1 MTQNTYWANNYRKQ
15 RMADWFNPPVLSAEI
30 KAKDLKSFINNQ
42 NYIKRDYGERVLLEL
57 LQNVDDAAN
66 ASTDSTATSAK
77 FILDGRILKILNQGA
92 PFNSEKLEAI
102 CISHISTKP
111 EEESVNTGS
120 KGIGFRGILNWA
132 ENVKIYSGDY
142 AVCFSQ
148 TECKKEF
155 ESYKDTD
162 VYKRISASEENWS
175 NNFPFLAIP
184 FNTNFPIEWQNGK
197 YVDGDTCYDTCIEI
211 TLQEDAI
218 ETYRRSV
225 RHFISKEIAS
235 MLFLLKIQNICF
247 IDKTD
252 GCENEICLKT
262 QKNGM
267 VHQTNGLIY
276 SVTTITD
283 GESAH
288 EYHLFNKGAE
298 TIAIPFEWEK
308 NKANKYT
315 LYSTFPINDQDCP
328 FPVIMNSRDFD
339 LISNRNSLTNSK
351 NNKIIIQKLQDMLIK
366 QVAPYFAKSEFGN
379 QALEMVAYDNNIDR
393 TSFKDNIDTIDKDI
407 AQQDIILTM
416 DGKYKNLNGELK
428 NIYYEDY
435 PHFMTNYDNC
445 CFITDEVYNLLDF
458 SENLQNKIHLLSE
471 PEDLY
476 DFINEQYSKWNLQ
489 QRIKVLLFWLN
500 NFSTANMLPNL
511 IKTKNDEFFTFCS
524 SEHQIP
530 FFYSGSKIQSLPEWL
545 TLAIIKEEDQKELF
559 KQFKETLSQE
569 NTEPL
574 ERVISHKYPNFF
586 NYMDKNR
593 LSKEINNQ
601 VNNDF
606 NKAVDFIKFL
616 YNNYKNEKNISN
628 ESDDI
633 EWHIPT
639 ATGEVINPNKACFG
653 IEYGE
658 NIGIKI
664 CAAAGLTSIP
674 SLQLFDIPPEEIEN
688 FKRVIKSFLKVR
700 DNILPREAPIVDEMY
715 KHEVMRASGRDVKNI
730 KGTTIPELPSIL
742 TNAEQFLILDWL
754 KEYIVHQIIP
764 SDSIRCNYDRYNAFY
779 QTMNNHI
786 VYQLLRT
793 NWINIDG
800 QKISPLYC
808 LVPPERKNTYPAGLV
823 NFIPEYKKYKT
834 LWDLLNINQYIYQ
847 LPDDTFY
854 GILLKL
860 PQIDTKG
867 EISEKIYREIA
878 NADLDNLSHLT
889 SSHCENKQNFF
900 SSGQLFANNRITT
913 KFYPIAEGIYF
924 SNIKNINP
932 TNQPIMKTP
941 LRTGSIDKFKDIFNV
956 SEYKENI
963 LANYK
968 ECTKH
973 IDNSQ
978 FEQDFQAFKP
988 FLRALDAT
996 DELNSAIP
1004 NITISLCSDIPILN
1018 VSTDTNITFNDYDIV
1033 RAKNNKFC
1041 IFLNKTSR
1049 LDIPNVAHKI
1059 GEICDIISKSKDI
1072 IDTVTALYLQG
1083 SNENRKRFL
1092 EEKGCD
1098 ISLLSEYKDI
1108 KQSFIDT
1115 ILEICPDTN
1124 TEELLQIY
1132 PINFDDFKSSGN
1144 LQSIRS
1150 ILTKLNTDVLT
1161 FQEHGFNDINF
1172 EASNRQLLINYI
1184 NDNIRQ
1190 YKEYLYNEL
1199 FDKTIAEQEQF
1210 ESKLYDFQQHAGDIV
1225 PNIHNFNPSEYLPIP
1240 QSVKRHDFTDNI
1252 LETNY
1257 QHFIQQ
1263 CPDKQIAVCLI
1274 NDDSNKSL
1282 LWFKCFDELRAR
1294 YDNLVAQKNE
1304 QNIESKE
1311 NNESV
1316 ATTIL
1321 NIQQHNVTDI
1331 DEQTPIKQH
1340 STHVAD
1346 RKRTK
1351 KQFDQSINDKKQ
1363 QKGKEA
1369 EQMVY
1374 NTLKTHYSE
1383 VIWENGNAALAHN
1396 IIGTGDDSAGYDMK
1410 YKDENGNWQ
1419 YVEVKHATHT
1429 NNNYYSFIITAN
1441 EERFA
1446 RAHIDN
1452 YNLFLVID
1460 SQNARCLTGQ
1470 QVLHYI
1476 NIAEIEQKTCYIPQ

>member
-1 MTQNTYWANNYRKQ
+1 MTQNTSWADNYRKQ
-15 RMADWFNPPVLSAEI
+15 RLADWFNPPVLSAEI
-30 KAKDLKSFINNQ
+30 KAKDLKSFINEQ
-42 NYIKRDYGERVLLEL
+42 NHTKKDYDGRILLEL

-66 ASTDSTATSAK
+66 ASSDSNVNSTK
-77 FILDGRILKILNQGA
+77 FVLDGRILKILNQGV

-102 CISHISTKP
+102 CISHISTKT
-111 EEESVNTGS
+111 EEESETTGS

-132 ENVKIYSGDY
+132 EKVKIYSGDY

-155 ESYKDTD
+155 ESYKNTD
-162 VYKRISASEENWS
+162 VYKKISTLEENWS

-218 ETYRRSV
+218 EIYRRSV
-225 RHFISKEIAS
+225 GHFISKEIAS
-235 MLFLLKIQNICF
+235 MLFLLKIQNVYF
-247 IDKTD
+247 VDKTD
-252 GCENEICLKT
+252 GRENETRVKIEKSDIK
-262 QKNGM
+262 Q
-267 VHQTNGLIY
+267 VANGLTY
-276 SVTTITD
+276 SVLTITND
-283 GESAH
+283 ANSQK
-288 EYHLFNKGAE
+288 YHLFNNAAE
-298 TIAIPFEWEK
+298 TIAVPFDWEN
-308 NKANKYT
+308 NKKNKYT

-339 LISNRNSLTNSK
+339 LISNRNSLTNSE
-351 NNKIIIQKLQDMLIK
+351 NNKKIIQKLQDMLIK
-366 QVAPYFAKSEFGN
+366 QIAPYFANPEFGN

-393 TSFKDNIDTIDKDI
+393 TSFKDNIDIIDEVI

-416 DGKYKNLNGELK
+416 DGKYKNLNDELK
-428 NIYYEDY
+428 NIHYKDY
-435 PHFMTNYDNC
+435 PNFMTNYDDC

-458 SENLQNKIHLLSE
+458 SENLQNKIRLLSK

-476 DFINEQYSKWNLQ
+476 DFINKQYIKWNLQ
-489 QRIKVLLFWLN
+489 QRITVLLFWLN
-500 NFSTANMLPNL
+500 NFSDSNMLPKL

-524 SEHQIP
+524 GEHQNP
-530 FFYSGSKIQSLPEWL
+530 FLYSGLKIQNLPKWL
-545 TLAIIKEEDQKELF
+545 TLTIIKEEDQKELF

-569 NTEPL
+569 DTEPL
-574 ERVISHKYPNFF
+574 GRTISRKYPNFF
-586 NYMDKNR
+586 ANMDKNE
-593 LSKEINNQ
+593 LSIKINNQ
-601 VNNDF
+601 VNADF
-606 NKAVDFIKFL
+606 NRAVDFIKFL

-628 ESDDI
+628 ENDTTK
-633 EWHIPT
+633 WCVPT
-639 ATGEVINPNKACFG
+639 ATREVIDSNEACFG
-653 IEYGE
+653 FEYGDN

-664 CAAAGLTSIP
+664 CVAAGLASIP
-674 SLQLFDIPPEEIEN
+674 SAQLFDIQPDEIEN

-700 DNILPREAPIVDEMY
+700 DNVLPREAPIVDETY
-715 KHEVMRASGRDVKNI
+715 KREVRRASGRDVKNI

-754 KEYIVHQIIP
+754 KEYIVPQITP
-764 SDSIRCNYDRYNAFY
+764 TDYIRCDVGKYYFN
-779 QTMNNHI
+779 QPMSNHI
-786 VYQLLRT
+786 VYQLLHT

-808 LVPPERKNTYPAGLV
+808 LIPPERKNAYPAGLV

-834 LWDLLNINQYIYQ
+834 LWDLLDINQYIYQ
-847 LPDDTFY
+847 LPDDIFY
-854 GILLKL
+854 DILLKL

-867 EISEKIYREIA
+867 EISEKIYREVA
-878 NADLDNLSHLT
+878 NADFDNLSHLI
-889 SSHCENKQNFF
+889 SSNCESKHTFF
-900 SSGQLFANNRITT
+900 SAGQLFANNRITT
-913 KFYPIAEGIYF
+913 KFYSVVEGVYF
-924 SNIKNINP
+924 SNVKNINP
-932 TNQPIMKTP
+932 TNKPIMKTP
-941 LRTGSIDKFKDIFNV
+941 LRTGSIDKFKGIFNV
-956 SEYKENI
+956 SEYKEDLI
-963 LANYK
+963 ANYT

-973 IDNSQ
+973 IDNTQ
-978 FEQDFQAFKP
+978 FEQDFQEFKP
-988 FLRALDAT
+988 FVRALDAT
-996 DELNSAIP
+996 DELNTAIP

-1018 VSTDTNITFNDYDIV
+1018 IPSDTNITFNDYDII

-1041 IFLNKTSR
+1041 IFLNKTSK
-1049 LDIPNVAHKI
+1049 LDTPNIAHKI

-1072 IDTVTALYLQG
+1072 VDTVTALYLQG
-1083 SNENRKRFL
+1083 NCENRKRFL

-1132 PINFDDFKSSGN
+1132 PINFDDFKSSEN

-1316 ATTIL
+1316 TTIIL

-1346 RKRTK
+1346 RKRAK

-1374 NTLKTHYSE
+1374 NTLKTQYSE

-1396 IIGTGDDSAGYDMK
+1396 IIGTGDDSAGYDMQ

-1419 YVEVKHATHT
+1419 YVEVKNATHP
-1429 NNNYYSFIITAN
+1429 NNDYYSFIITAN
-1441 EERFA
+1441 EEQFA
-1446 RAHIDN
+1446 KDHIDN

-1460 SQNARCLTGQ
+1460 SNNAIHLTGK

-1476 NIAEIEQKTCYIPQ
+1476 STAKIEQKTCYIPQ